1 MLKNIYNN
9 DEKNFNFNSLKSGGL
24 SIDSL
29 RSFGFNNLLSELNKT
44 HMLFLKE
51 SLECYPEEISDKK
64 KYIEEVERIEN
75 SLNENYDI
83 LLKELVK
90 KLADHISQFY
100 FFEDECYFDN
110 VTGYQINLNSMELT
124 LLDEVEG
131 KKIRSV
137 RGRNRKED
145 FVIRLSDHYI
155 DLLIVNIL
163 AYISSDFECAELN
176 TDKIINNQNNFFK
189 KMEISTSFDLIEK
202 EIAPITLEH
211 CIDKIKAIYYN
222 KAANNIF
229 SALFKDKGENQ
240 FNIFNIVE
248 NNKLVIR
255 EPNIFYNSDT
265 IITQDRNFY
274 IHLFEKVTEDL
285 KSSMYIESD
294 DINKNNNTLNLAI
307 LGSKLYQFTN
317 AVLQETRKQIK
328 KNVSDKISDYIKSR
342 NDLNF
347 KEKDALSHY
356 FSVRS
361 AGKISFLRQ
370 LNEYKKKD
378 NKTLTIN
385 IIKTIK
391 NMNVNNIPLS
401 LMSKIKEMNSNNIEN
416 FFMLIENEMLN
427 KTKRLTENKLC
438 ILIAHQKKFND
449 FGDMLR
455 QTINDKNKQEKDWLQ
470 KLFISNFDDL
480 VRQYN
485 AEEVININE
494 KKDNLSLEMIRWMLF
509 SGKEKELLENLIY
522 LQSLGID
529 LKNVRI
535 KMQDEMNLLEMS
547 CHKGYKQIFDFL
559 LNEKIFNL
567 YDIKKDKN
575 KKMNLLS
582 ALIYSKQINYEIIE
596 TLLSHGYASEKN
608 KLFFDISK
616 DKPGIKRGIDNT
628 HHNYFYK
635 RVMFRNLHAEIKK
648 YKEESINLLC
658 KLHNLKE
665 ILNIDYV
672 FQDSINKKELEIL
685 LLIHPECISLVEKL
699 FEDKENVEKIVKSR
713 DILSIFE
720 SNDFNLISNIPKEDI
735 LLQKNEYLCV
745 ILESIIDKR
754 IWNKEEI
761 FKFFSD
767 IKKEQLPQLEKSLLF
782 NCNLLKYMLTRNE
795 YGDFNL
801 CISHFIKNEIFS
813 IEAIEEAKQSTDS
826 IPIRGQ
832 LLLEKMLIEHEKETF
847 NQAIANIYKGKK
859 ERKNRI

>member
-124 LLDEVEG
+124 LLDEAEG

-189 KMEISTSFDLIEK
+189 KMEINTSFDLIEK
-202 EIAPITLEH
+202 EIAPMKLDH
-211 CIDKIKAIYYN
+211 YIDKIKAIYYN

-265 IITQDRNFY
+265 IIKQDRNFY

-317 AVLQETRKQIK
+317 AVLQETRKQVK

-347 KEKDALSHY
+347 KEKDALSRY

-361 AGKISFLRQ
+361 AGRISFLRQ

-378 NKTLTIN
+378 NKTLIIN

-401 LMSKIKEMNSNNIEN
+401 LMSKIKEMNSNNIEK

-582 ALIYSKQINYEIIE
+582 ALIYSKQINHEIIE

-608 KLFFDISK
+608 TLFFDISK

-628 HHNYFYK
+628 QYNYFYK

-648 YKEESINLLC
+648 DKEESINLLS

-672 FQDSINKKELEIL
+672 FQDSINKNELEIL
-685 LLIHPECISLVEKL
+685 LLINPECISLVEKL

-735 LLQKNEYLCV
+735 LLIKNEYLCV
-745 ILESIIDKR
+745 ILENIIDKR

-767 IKKEQLPQLEKSLLF
+767 IKKEQLPQLEKSLFF
-782 NCNLLKYMLTRNE
+782 NCNFLKYMLNHNE

-813 IEAIEEAKQSTDS
+813 IEAIEEAKQSSDS

-832 LLLEKMLIEHEKETF
+832 LLLEKTLIEHEKETF
-847 NQAIANIYKGKK
+847 NQAITNIYKGKK